1 MGDMPKMRTPVGVA
15 IVAFVYALIGILCI
29 FGSGALTY
37 LPVTSD
43 FIVLGGSFLL
53 ILGVLFLI
61 LSYGLWTG
69 KSWAFYA
76 FMLVQGIDFLLA
88 FSSKNLLGLAI
99 SGLLLWYFYSRR
111 AWFGIR

>member
-1 MGDMPKMRTPVGVA
+1 MDMPKMRTPIGVA
-15 IVAFVYALIGILCI
+15 IIAFLYGLIGLLCLV
-29 FGSGALTY
+29 GSGALRY

-43 FIVLGGSFLL
+43 FIVLGGTVLL

-76 FMLVQGIDFLLA
+76 FMLLQAISFLLA
-88 FSSKNLLGLAI
+88 FSSRNLLGLAI
-99 SGLLLWYFYSRR
+99 SGIILWYFYSRR
-111 AWFGIR
+111 AWFGIS